1 MFSLRKD
8 TQTRYITVPQFVHRL
23 GLTFS
28 EYASLYRENQIPIM
42 RKDGESFVD
51 LDALA
56 ILAAQQESD
65 EASR

>member
-8 TQTRYITVPQFVHRL
+8 TQPKYITVPQFVEMT

-56 ILAAQQESD
+56 VLAAKQKND
-65 EASR
+65 EASC